1 MATALVVGDIAILG
15 LNADNP
21 DDFSFVTFAWIEAG
35 TQISFTDGGWLAA
48 GGFRG
53 GEGTAV
59 WTAPSDIVP
68 GTVINLTVNAA
79 DFTNS
84 TALSTAGDQLIAYTG
99 AAATPNVLFAV
110 NTDKNIWDA
119 DATSSTTSALPTGLV
134 DDVTGMSV
142 GATAATDFDNVQYN
156 NSLSTGEISA
166 LKASIFDALNWNGSN
181 IALTQAT
188 AALTV
193 SQTALTG
200 TAASETLTTGGGAN
214 EALTDQQDYDGG
226 GGTDTVDYSA
236 AINRLT
242 LDLSDATGLS
252 NTNAAY
258 GDTFANVERFK
269 LTTFDD
275 TFIGS
280 AGNDIVLDAGGADSY
295 DGGAGSDEVSYL
307 DAGAAVT
314 INLTDATGASNTGFA
329 LNDTYTSIEKYRL
342 SDFADTFTSSNGVG
356 DVSWASGM
364 DGDDTFNSGTTG
376 STSIFWGGNGQD
388 AVVGSSGFTVFYGG
402 ADNDTLTGGT
412 GVDRLVGSL
421 GNDQLDGGDNNDYGN
436 GGAGNDTLNGDAG
449 NDNLLGGA
457 DADVLN
463 GGTGIDTL
471 RGGSGIDTLNGDA
484 GNDKMYGDSE
494 ADLMAGGEGNDYMRG
509 GTGGDFLTGGM
520 GNDSMY
526 GGADA
531 DTFIFNS
538 TDTGADYIWDFT
550 DNVDTLQFNG
560 LTAGDI
566 SGVDNVYGN
575 AIITIGTSGATIQ
588 VRGISYADLLD
599 DMTFV

>member
-1 MATALVVGDIAILG
+1 MATALVGGDIAILG
-15 LNADNP
+15 MNADNP
-21 DDFSFVTFAWIEAG
+21 DDFSFVTFVWIEAG
-35 TQISFTDGGWLAA
+35 TQISFTDSGWLAA
-48 GGFRG
+48 GGFRS

-59 WTAPSDIVP
+59 WTAPTDIVP
-68 GTVINLTVNAA
+68 GTVINLTANAA
-79 DFTNS
+79 DFTN
-84 TALSTAGDQLIAYTG
+84 TIALSTAGDQLIAYTG
-99 AAATPNVLFAV
+99 AAATPNILFAV
-110 NTDKNIWDA
+110 NADKNIWDA
-119 DATSSTTSALPTGLV
+119 DATTSSTSALPTGLV
-134 DDVTGMSV
+134 DDVTGLSV
-142 GATAATDFDNVQYN
+142 GATATTDFDNVQYN
-156 NSLSTGEISA
+156 NSLGTGDVSA

-181 IALTQAT
+181 TALIQAT

-193 SQTALTG
+193 TQTALTG

-214 EALTDQQDYDGG
+214 ESLTDRHDYDGA

-236 AINRLT
+236 AINGLT
-242 LDLSDATGLS
+242 LDLSDVTGLS
-252 NTNAAY
+252 NTQAAY

-280 AGNDIVLDAGGADSY
+280 AGNDVVLDAGGADSY
-295 DGGAGSDEVSYL
+295 DGGAGRDEVSYL

-314 INLTDATGASNTGFA
+314 IDLTDATGASNAGIA
-329 LNDTYTSIEKYRL
+329 LNDTYTSIERYRL

-356 DVSWASGM
+356 DANWASGM

-376 STSIFWGGNGQD
+376 TTSIFWGGNGQD

-412 GVDRLVGSL
+412 GVDRLVGAA

-436 GGAGNDTLNGDAG
+436 GGAGLDTLNGGAG

-457 DADVLN
+457 DAD
-463 GGTGIDTL
+463 
-471 RGGSGIDTLNGDA
+471 TLNG
-484 GNDKMYGDSE
+484 
-494 ADLMAGGEGNDYMRG
+494 
-509 GTGGDFLTGGM
+509 
-520 GNDSMY
+520 
-526 GGADA
+526 
-531 DTFIFNS
+531 
-538 TDTGADYIWDFT
+538 
-550 DNVDTLQFNG
+550 
-560 LTAGDI
+560 
-566 SGVDNVYGN
+566 GN